1 MPSITLY
8 FRVHQPFLLRRY
20 SSSEIDLS
28 HCYFNEEGSSES
40 LSFRADGSYLP
51 ANHLLLSLIKKFEGK
66 FKVNFSISGTTLE
79 LMKKYAP
86 NVLRTFRRLVHT
98 GCVEILGEPYYNSL
112 SSLYS
117 REEFVNQ
124 VKKHQRLVKELLGVQ
139 TKIFRN
145 TELIHNNKIGG
156 WACEMGFG
164 GILCEGLERILQGRS
179 INLQYSIPGNSS
191 CQLLLRNAS
200 LSDDIAFRFGNEDWN
215 EFPLT
220 AEKFAEWI
228 HRHADL
234 DCNINLF
241 MDYETIGIHKPKETG
256 IFEFLKYLPEK
267 ILDNEAWTFANPSE
281 IISHQKSNGDYNVT
295 TTISWADKPIESCVW
310 CQNMMQNNTLK
321 KIYSLEGLV
330 HECGNDECL
339 TTWGRLQAADYF
351 YYMSNTGRLSYQYSN
366 PFQSAEE
373 AHSCYTN
380 ILTDF
385 EIMLIRKGLDK
396 FKRRPYLLSAAIL

>member
-1 MPSITLY
+1 MPSIALY
-8 FRVHQPFLLRRY
+8 FRVHQPFLLRHY
-20 SSSEIDLS
+20 SSAEIDIS
-28 HCYFNEEGSSES
+28 HCYFDEEGSSNS
-40 LSFRADGSYLP
+40 LNFHSSGSYLP
-51 ANHLLLSLIKKFEGK
+51 ANELLLSLIKKFEGK
-66 FKVNFSISGTTLE
+66 FKVNFSISGTALE
-79 LMKKYAP
+79 LMKKFSP
-86 NVLRTFRRLVHT
+86 NLLRSFKKLVQT

-117 REEFVNQ
+117 KTEFFSQ
-124 VKKHQRLVKELLGVQ
+124 VIKHQHLVKELLGAK
-139 TKIFRN
+139 TRIFRN

-156 WACEMGFG
+156 WACEMGFE
-164 GILCEGLERILQGRS
+164 GILCEGLERILLGRS
-179 INLQYSIPGNSS
+179 INLQYSIPDNTS

-200 LSDDIAFRFGNEDWN
+200 LSDDIAFRFGDESWN

-228 HRHADL
+228 HRHSEE

-241 MDYETIGIHKPKETG
+241 MDYETIGIHKSRETG
-256 IFEFLKYLPEK
+256 IFDFFEYLPEE
-267 ILDNEAWTFANPSE
+267 ILKNDAWKFANPSE
-281 IISHQKSNGDYNVT
+281 IISHRQSNDDYNVS

-310 CQNMMQNNTLK
+310 CQNVMQNNTLK
-321 KIYSLEGLV
+321 KIYSLEGMV
-330 HECGNDECL
+330 RDCGNDECL

-373 AHSCYTN
+373 AHNSYSN

-396 FKRRPYLLSAAIL
+396 FKRNPNFLSAAIL